1 MSQLKEFSPKTHD
14 EGHLRVGVPV
24 EAARFFED
32 AKISLEKLVRP
43 VMNEII
49 PSLDR
54 LSGKWHPLGFMVY
67 HLGVDKHGQSL
78 RLHIWPEGGRPTSER
93 GPHIHNHAWDLA
105 SFVLAG
111 TYSDSIQRV
120 ANSNFT
126 EDDGSEVL
134 RPFKLRYKTDGLDT
148 FDTDG
153 TLCTVERVEE
163 RIRVEGET
171 HEIPHGVFHIPT
183 IPTDQLTA
191 TLVLDSLSYGY
202 DTTVM
207 IVGEKRPF
215 QVQRRPITP
224 EEARR
229 ATEQLL

>member
-32 AKISLEKLVRP
+32 AKISLGKLVRP

-105 SFVLAG
+105 
-111 TYSDSIQRV
+111 
-120 ANSNFT
+120 
-126 EDDGSEVL
+126 
-134 RPFKLRYKTDGLDT
+134 
-148 FDTDG
+148 
-153 TLCTVERVEE
+153 
-163 RIRVEGET
+163 
-171 HEIPHGVFHIPT
+171 
-183 IPTDQLTA
+183 
-191 TLVLDSLSYGY
+191 
-202 DTTVM
+202 
-207 IVGEKRPF
+207 
-215 QVQRRPITP
+215 
-224 EEARR
+224 
-229 ATEQLL
+229 